1 MKELIDNGYS
11 EMDISEIL
19 HNIKYDSKL
28 ILKDII
34 FILCQPSL
42 PLSIYIL
49 HLNIQNNF
57 MYFVK

>member
-34 FILCQPSL
+34 FILFQPSL